1 MVKKTVLGALLIC
14 GLAAVAVTGNTAYE
28 SRTIQESVLLS
39 PPEIRQSAQYV
50 TLELEQA
57 TSALSKAGEPVMPA
71 VEKVFTL
78 PLGSKITRVEVS
90 FSDAEELVLS
100 KPVRPGPEPVPK
112 TGARGV
118 KEPVKKAEVY
128 QSIQLYPPESFR
140 YTVGAGI
147 KGDERVV
154 FLNIHCY
161 PVRYS
166 PAANKLYCSD
176 RVDIRVTYEEPV
188 TPLRFPDVYD
198 LVIITPTTFS
208 DELQPLIAHKN
219 GRGVQ
224 TALKTTEE
232 IYAEYPGRD
241 MAEQIKYFVKDAI
254 ETWGVDY
261 VLLVGGAA
269 YLPCRYTHIYFD
281 YDYQDYWVFPS
292 DLYYADV
299 YDPGMY
305 FATWDPNGNDVFA
318 EYNWYGNT
326 DELDLYPDVYLGR
339 LACTDATQVTTCV
352 NKIITYENGQAH
364 AQDWFTNLVLI
375 GGDSLPG
382 DAEAVDEGEYV
393 NQHVADTLDGFIP
406 DKIWASNGLLWYA
419 SNISAAINNGAGFTF
434 FNGHGH
440 TTVWATHP
448 HESSQWIPPG
458 NYTNTHINALVNGN
472 ELPIVVSDA
481 CYHCQ
486 YDVAPHCFGWTF
498 LTNPNGGA
506 IAYLG
511 GTDIDVSYGG
521 EAIITKGIERLC
533 LVMSSNYKGGDA
545 TFGELWAHGVTDY
558 INPVMDE
565 IDYITLEEFEPFGD
579 PSLQIAGDSDPPVK
593 PATPAG
599 ETEGAVEL
607 EYTYASGTTDPDGD
621 SLYYL
626 FGWGNET
633 YSDWLGPYA
642 SGDPVEATHA
652 WSDTGSYGITV
663 IAKDENGVFSEVSDP
678 LSIRICLRYG
688 DANGDTIIDVGD
700 VVYLINY
707 LYKNSPAP
715 NPPEVGDCN
724 FDGVIDVGDVVF
736 LINYLYKGGD
746 PPGCP

>member
-1 MVKKTVLGALLIC
+1 MKKTMVGILLVCALGAV
-14 GLAAVAVTGNTAYE
+14 GVTGDALYQD
-28 SRTIQESVLLS
+28 RVIQESVLLS
-39 PPEIRQSAQYV
+39 PPEVRESARYV
-50 TLELEQA
+50 TLALEQA
-57 TSALSKAGEPVMPA
+57 TSALSRAGEPVMPA

-90 FSDAEELVLS
+90 FSDTEEMILS
-100 KPVRPGPEPVPK
+100 KHVRPGPQPVPK
-112 TGARGV
+112 TGMQTLKG
-118 KEPVKKAEVY
+118 PVEKDEVY
-128 QSIQLYPPESFR
+128 QSAEPYPPDRFR

-147 KGDERVV
+147 KGDERVI
-154 FLNIHCY
+154 FLNVHCY

-166 PAANKLYCSD
+166 PAANRLYWSD
-176 RVDIRVTYEEPV
+176 RVDIRVTYQEPV
-188 TPLRFPDVYD
+188 APLQFPDIYD

-224 TALKTTEE
+224 TVLKTSEE

-292 DLYYADV
+292 DLYYADI
-299 YDPGMY
+299 YDDSLN
-305 FATWDPNGNDVFA
+305 FCTWDDNENDLFA
-318 EYNWYGNT
+318 EYNWYGSFDT
-326 DELDLYPDVYLGR
+326 LDLYPDVYLGR

-352 NKIITYENGQAH
+352 NKIIAYENGQAH
-364 AQDWFTNLVLI
+364 TQDWFTNLVLI

-406 DKIWASNGLLWYA
+406 DKIWASNGLLYSA
-419 SNISAAINNGAGFTF
+419 SNISNAINNGSGFTF

-458 NYTNTHINALVNGN
+458 NYTNTHINALSNGGR
-472 ELPIVVSDA
+472 LPIVVSDA

-579 PSLQIAGDSDPPVK
+579 PSLQIAGDSDPPAK

-599 ETEGAVEL
+599 ESEGAVEL
-607 EYTYASGTTDPDGD
+607 EYSYASGTTDPDGD

-626 FGWGNET
+626 FGWGDET

-642 SGDPVEATHA
+642 SGDPVEASHA

-688 DANGDTIIDVGD
+688 DANGDMIIDVGD

-724 FDGVIDVGDVVF
+724 FDGVINVGDVVF